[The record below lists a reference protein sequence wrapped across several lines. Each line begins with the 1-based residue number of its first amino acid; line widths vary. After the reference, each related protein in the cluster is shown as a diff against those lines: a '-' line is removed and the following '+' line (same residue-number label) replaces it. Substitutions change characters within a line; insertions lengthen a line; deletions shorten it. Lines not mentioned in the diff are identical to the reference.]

1 MYVCMSAC
9 VFTWVPVEV
18 GVMQAQRPYHT
29 PNAPAISTQNP
40 YNRIIFSSFS
50 CSHDKTTQ
58 FAKQMM
64 SQFLYS
70 TTSFS
75 TLGIMRPIAFDAIAN
90 AISIYVEFTSRSDF
104 LLQVCLSGVY
114 VSTCKNVWAE
124 RGNEACEKNSSG

>member
-1 MYVCMSAC
+1 
-9 VFTWVPVEV
+9 VPVDV
-18 GVMQAQRPYHT
+18 GVMQAQRPYHA

-40 YNRIIFSSFS
+40 CNRILFYSFS

-58 FAKQMM
+58 FAKQMV
-64 SQFLYS
+64 SQFLYW

-75 TLGIMRPIAFDAIAN
+75 TPGIMRPIAFDAIAN

-114 VSTCKNVWAE
+114 VSTCENVWAE
-124 RGNEACEKNSSG
+124 KGKEACDKK